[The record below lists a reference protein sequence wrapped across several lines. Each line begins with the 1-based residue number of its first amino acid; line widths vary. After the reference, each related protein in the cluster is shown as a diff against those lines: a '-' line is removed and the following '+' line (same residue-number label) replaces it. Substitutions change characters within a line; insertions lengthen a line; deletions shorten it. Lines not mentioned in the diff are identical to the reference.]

1 MSTDSRSH
9 QITRTNNLGSERFIE
24 GIDKKRKKKQNRKK
38 EESFTSK
45 RDLIDVYKLLA
56 LLFNSTLDILLPDGG
71 ITIRVNLTV
80 TRASKWFETADF

>member
-9 QITRTNNLGSERFIE
+9 QITRTNNLGGETVYRGYRE
-24 GIDKKRKKKQNRKK
+24 EEKKKQNRKK

-71 ITIRVNLTV
+71 IIIRVNLTV